1 METLIKILILVS
13 VGALAGFVFV
23 KVLKKPVLGH
33 MWAGIVIG
41 IIGGVLGGFFLDQI
55 ILFLAQNKI
64 DVNFVASLTG
74 AFGLVWVFSKVSVQ

>member
-1 METLIKILILVS
+1 METILKILILVS
-13 VGALAGFVFV
+13 VGALAGFFFV

-55 ILFLAQNKI
+55 ILFLAKNSI
-64 DVNFVASLTG
+64 DVNFVASLVG
-74 AFGLVWVFSKVSVQ
+74 AFSLVWVFSKVSVQ